1 MPSTTLDLARVP
13 EVESRWNPD
22 KILESIEVV
31 RRDAET
37 FANDAVKWY
46 YSKKKSKARA
56 SQICRAFSI
65 VFISIGGLTP
75 VLGSVTAVS
84 SKIPGVSEWGYVF
97 LGLGASL
104 IALDKFFGFSSGW
117 TRYVLTA
124 QVIQKIIYSF
134 ELDWTKL
141 QARLGSRAPEQ
152 SEVEEF
158 LQTAKTLYDS
168 ILGQVAQETQQWA
181 AEFQQSISDL
191 ESMAKAKMQ
200 ASEPGALAVSISGSE
215 ALDSQPEVIIDEV
228 SYGRIEAGNWAISRI
243 APGNHAVRIVGS
255 LGGKR
260 VQASDVVT
268 IPPGGK
274 AQVSLALG

>member
-1 MPSTTLDLARVP
+1 MPTTTLDLARVP
-13 EVESRWNPD
+13 EVESHWNPD

-31 RRDAET
+31 RRDAKT
-37 FANDAVKWY
+37 FANDAVDWY
-46 YSKKKSKARA
+46 YSKKKSKAHA

-75 VLGSVTAVS
+75 VLGSVTAIS

-104 IALDKFFGFSSGW
+104 IALDKFSGFSSGW

-215 ALDSQPEVIIDEV
+215 ALDSEPEVIIDEV

-274 AQVSLALG
+274 AQVSLALR